1 MNWKVC
7 SVVCLGLAL
16 ALPTWAG
23 ENGGLILEAADAI
36 TAGNFNYQDAEVNID
51 AEFFNPQGSAEY
63 YFPGGAFALGILYAQ
78 SENGYDL
85 DFDDGDT
92 RWDGSLDVERTTIL
106 PFVRLGKRESINLRL
121 GLNMFDYEFTDGI
134 LDKTEDGVT
143 THIRNGYAKGDLST
157 GIDAELSL
165 LFGEQFQFGLILGGT
180 YFIGAE
186 YEWTYLNADTGQW
199 DSGTAELDAVT
210 VRLAPELSFEVA
222 DGWRLFARYQIA
234 GTTWLGSKDDEDEEY
249 AGVDVFAAA
258 IVGLRVDLGF

>member
-180 YFIGAE
+180 YFIGARSNYGGPRE
-186 YEWTYLNADTGQW
+186 PGEWVGTFDGRADH
-199 DSGTAELDAVT
+199 AIAVSAGKSHSLGVLT
-210 VRLAPELSFEVA
+210 VREV
-222 DGWRLFARYQIA
+222 W
-234 GTTWLGSKDDEDEEY
+234 
-249 AGVDVFAAA
+249 
-258 IVGLRVDLGF
+258 